1 MDSMYEILMELPMF
15 RGVSLAKLTEV
26 VEHVKLHFL
35 KLIDGQTIVTAG
47 DPCANLNFIISGSVR
62 STVATTDERFKVGQT
77 LNAPGVIAPDFLFGR
92 ATTFP
97 CTVKAIGTVSLLQIS
112 KQDFIDILKSDDIFL
127 FNYINYVS
135 MNAQKAI
142 QGVLAVAAGSLE
154 ERIAF
159 WIIAL
164 TQPAGTD
171 NADLLSTRPLRA
183 VRSAT
188 LIVHCHTRPYEGARH
203 HRLHLGRNQHQ
214 IAPRTPERPDK
225 PLGVHHLTATA

>member
-1 MDSMYEILMELPMF
+1 MF
-15 RGVSLAKLTEV
+15 RGVTLAKLTEV
-26 VEHVKLHFL
+26 VERVKLHFL
-35 KLIDGQTIVTAG
+35 KLIDGQTIVNAG
-47 DPCANLNFIISGSVR
+47 DPCTHLNFIISGSVR
-62 STVATTDERFKVGQT
+62 STVATTDERFKVSQT
-77 LNAPGVIAPDFLFGR
+77 LSAPGVIAPDFLFGR

-97 CTVKAIGTVSLLQIS
+97 CTAKAIETVSLLQIS
-112 KQDFIDILKSDDIFL
+112 KQDFIDILKFDDIFL

-171 NADLLSTRPLRA
+171 ITLTCRQRDLYALFGVQRSSFIATLDRMKEQGIIDYTSGEISIKSRRELLSVLTNH
-183 VRSAT
+183 SECT
-188 LIVHCHTRPYEGARH
+188 L
-203 HRLHLGRNQHQ
+203 
-214 IAPRTPERPDK
+214 
-225 PLGVHHLTATA
+225 

>member
-1 MDSMYEILMELPMF
+1 MF

-47 DPCANLNFIISGSVR
+47 DPCTNLNFIISGSVR

-142 QGVLAVAAGSLE
+142 QGVPAVAAGSLE

-171 NADLLSTRPLRA
+171 ITLTCCQRDLYALFG
-183 VRSAT
+183 VQRSSFIAT
-188 LIVHCHTRPYEGARH
+188 LDRMKEQGIIDYTSGEISIKSRRELLNV
-203 HRLHLGRNQHQ
+203 
-214 IAPRTPERPDK
+214 
-225 PLGVHHLTATA
+225 LTNHSECTI

>member
-1 MDSMYEILMELPMF
+1 MYEILMDLPMF
-15 RGVSLAKLTEV
+15 RGVTLAKLTEV

-35 KLIDGQTIVTAG
+35 KLIDGQTIVNAG
-47 DPCANLNFIISGSVR
+47 DPCTHLNFIISGSVR
-62 STVATTDERFKVGQT
+62 STVATTDERFKVSQT
-77 LNAPGVIAPDFLFGR
+77 LTAPGVLAPDFLFGR

-97 CTVKAIGTVSLLQIS
+97 CTAKAIGTVSLLQIN

-171 NADLLSTRPLRA
+171 ITLTCRQRDLYALFG
-183 VRSAT
+183 VQRSSFIAT
-188 LIVHCHTRPYEGARH
+188 LDRMKEQGIIDYTSGEISIKSRRELLNV
-203 HRLHLGRNQHQ
+203 
-214 IAPRTPERPDK
+214 
-225 PLGVHHLTATA
+225 LTNHSEWAI